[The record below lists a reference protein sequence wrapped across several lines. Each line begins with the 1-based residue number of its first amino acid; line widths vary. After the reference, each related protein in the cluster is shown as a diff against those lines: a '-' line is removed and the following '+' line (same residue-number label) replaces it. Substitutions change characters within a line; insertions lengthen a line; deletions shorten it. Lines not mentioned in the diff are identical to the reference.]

1 MWEVRRGNERDDEGS
16 HVLGGRRGEGMRGMR
31 RVHMSC
37 VGGEG
42 MRGMMR
48 GCMCR
53 MGGEERE

>member
-37 VGGEG
+37 VGGE
-42 MRGMMR
+42 
-48 GCMCR
+48 
-53 MGGEERE
+53 ERE